1 MYRLGYCKL
10 MKVKE
15 LRRIVHNYGI
25 LHAVQSLGA
34 HKERRAKYGFKE
46 LKEVAKPLVKYLRE
60 NGNPHQKI
68 IIDQVSVKII
78 SDDVFIPIVEVN
90 KL

>member
-1 MYRLGYCKL
+1 MEYYWRCSLWECMQRGRLNMDL
-10 MKVKE
+10 
-15 LRRIVHNYGI
+15 
-25 LHAVQSLGA
+25 
-34 HKERRAKYGFKE
+34 KE

-60 NGNPHQKI
+60 NGNTHQKI
-68 IIDQVSVKII
+68 IIDQMSVKII

>member
-1 MYRLGYCKL
+1 MDL
-10 MKVKE
+10 
-15 LRRIVHNYGI
+15 
-25 LHAVQSLGA
+25 
-34 HKERRAKYGFKE
+34 KE

-60 NGNPHQKI
+60 NENPHQKI

-78 SDDVFIPIVEVN
+78 FDDVFIPIVEVN